1 MNLRVGMRSIKAFK
15 IDYMAPC
22 RLKFHLKLNDSLA
35 MEYDDEQNRRYQLSS
50 TTKHVVAYYD

>member
-1 MNLRVGMRSIKAFK
+1 MYEGIQ

-22 RLKFHLKLNDSLA
+22 HLKFHLKLNDSLA

-50 TTKHVVAYYD
+50 KTKHVVAYYD